1 MDKFSHLDEKG
12 KAKMVDVSGKISTDR
27 LAKAYGKVLLNQK
40 TYDMVKNSE
49 IEKGD
54 VLTVAKVAAIMAAK
68 NTANT
73 IPMCH
78 PINLTSIDI
87 EFNMD
92 DQNQTIE
99 IFATCKLNDKTGV
112 EMEALHAVSVAG
124 LTIYDMCKAAQKDI
138 IITEIKLLRK
148 TGGKSGEYT
157 NESNFS

>member
-1 MDKFSHLDEKG
+1 MDKFSHLDDKG
-12 KAKMVDVSGKISTDR
+12 KAKMVDVSKKRPTDR
-27 LAKAYGKVLLNQK
+27 LATAYGKVLLNRK

-54 VLTVAKVAAIMAAK
+54 VLTVAKVAGIMAVK

-92 DQNQTIE
+92 DENCDIE
-99 IFATCKLNDKTGV
+99 IFATCKLNAKTGV
-112 EMEALHAVSVAG
+112 EMEALHAVSVAA
-124 LTIYDMCKAAQKDI
+124 LTIYDMCKAVQKDI
-138 IITEIKLLRK
+138 TITDIRLLRK
-148 TGGKSGEYT
+148 TGGKSGAYT
-157 NESNFS
+157 YESYFS

>member
-1 MDKFSHLDEKG
+1 MDKFSHLDDKG
-12 KAKMVDVSGKISTDR
+12 KAKMVDVSKKRPTDR
-27 LAKAYGKVLLNQK
+27 LATAYGKVLLNKK

-54 VLTVAKVAAIMAAK
+54 VLTVAKVAGIMAAK

-92 DQNQTIE
+92 DENCDIE
-99 IFATCKLNDKTGV
+99 IFATCKLNAKTGV
-112 EMEALHAVSVAG
+112 EMEALHAVSVAA
-124 LTIYDMCKAAQKDI
+124 LTIYDMCKAVQKDI
-138 IITEIKLLRK
+138 TITDIRLLRK
-148 TGGKSGEYT
+148 TGGKSGAYT
-157 NESNFS
+157 NESYFS

>member
-1 MDKFSHLDEKG
+1 MDKFSHLDDKG
-12 KAKMVDVSGKISTDR
+12 KAKMVDVSKKRPTDR
-27 LAKAYGKVLLNQK
+27 LATAYGKVLLNRK

-54 VLTVAKVAAIMAAK
+54 VLTVAKVAGIMAAK

-92 DQNQTIE
+92 DENCDIE
-99 IFATCKLNDKTGV
+99 IFVTCKLNAKTGV
-112 EMEALHAVSVAG
+112 EMEALHAVSVAA
-124 LTIYDMCKAAQKDI
+124 LTIYDMCKAVQKDI
-138 IITEIKLLRK
+138 TITDIRLLRK
-148 TGGKSGEYT
+148 TGGKSGVYT
-157 NESNFS
+157 NESYFS

>member
-12 KAKMVDVSGKISTDR
+12 KAKMVDVSGKISTNR

-92 DQNQTIE
+92 DQNHAIE

-112 EMEALHAVSVAG
+112 EMEALHAISVAG
-124 LTIYDMCKAAQKDI
+124 LTIYDMCKAVQKDI

>member
-1 MDKFSHLDEKG
+1 MDKFSHLDDKG
-12 KAKMVDVSGKISTDR
+12 KAKMVDVSKKRPTDR
-27 LAKAYGKVLLNQK
+27 LATAYGKVLLNRK

-54 VLTVAKVAAIMAAK
+54 VLTVAKVAGIMAAK

-92 DQNQTIE
+92 DENCDIE
-99 IFATCKLNDKTGV
+99 IFATCKLNAKTGV
-112 EMEALHAVSVAG
+112 EMEALHAVSVAA
-124 LTIYDMCKAAQKDI
+124 LTIYDMCKAVQKDI
-138 IITEIKLLRK
+138 TITDIRLLRK
-148 TGGKSGEYT
+148 TGGKSGAYT
-157 NESNFS
+157 YESYFS

>member
-1 MDKFSHLDEKG
+1 MDKFSHLDDKG
-12 KAKMVDVSGKISTDR
+12 KAKMVDVSKKRPTDR
-27 LAKAYGKVLLNQK
+27 LATAYGKVLLNRK

-54 VLTVAKVAAIMAAK
+54 VLTVAKVAGIMAAK

-92 DQNQTIE
+92 DENCDIE
-99 IFATCKLNDKTGV
+99 IFVTCKLNAKTGV
-112 EMEALHAVSVAG
+112 EMEALHAVSVAA
-124 LTIYDMCKAAQKDI
+124 LTIYDMCKAVQKDI
-138 IITEIKLLRK
+138 TITDIRLLRK
-148 TGGKSGEYT
+148 TGGKSGAYT
-157 NESNFS
+157 NESYFS

>member
-12 KAKMVDVSGKISTDR
+12 KAKMVDVSGKISTNR

-92 DQNQTIE
+92 DQNHAIE

-124 LTIYDMCKAAQKDI
+124 LTIYDMCKAVQKDI

>member
-12 KAKMVDVSGKISTDR
+12 KAKMVDVSGKISTNR
-27 LAKAYGKVLLNQK
+27 LAEAYGKVLLNQK

-92 DQNQTIE
+92 DQNHAIE

>member
-12 KAKMVDVSGKISTDR
+12 KAKMVDVSGKISTNR

-68 NTANT
+68 TTANT

-87 EFNMD
+87 EFNMN

-124 LTIYDMCKAAQKDI
+124 LTIYDMCKAVQKDI